1 MPPKPRLKQSQLR
14 NPVQAKSHAQRGRAS
29 LKRRFWVSMLLC
41 LILLFLILLISSW
54 YSYSGGSGG
63 GWLEQYW
70 HTLQRREGFVL
81 KGILVEGREHA
92 SQELILEKI
101 GVKAGDPISSAQVE
115 EIYSRLK
122 EVPWIKEVTVERRLP
137 DHLVLRLQERKPF
150 ALWQRDGAR
159 YLLGDDGHV
168 IPVRSLEP
176 FQYLPHLVGV
186 GVEAHARTLLKSL
199 QEIPEIKAQLKS
211 AVRVSNRR
219 WDLYLQSGA
228 KVQLPEKNIEA
239 ALQKATEILKKS
251 TQNNK
256 KIIQIDLRLSDRAIL
271 QYDTTKIK

>member
-1 MPPKPRLKQSQLR
+1 MPPKSRLKQSQLR
-14 NPVQAKSHAQRGRAS
+14 NQAQTKSHAPRGKAS

-41 LILLFLILLISSW
+41 LIILFLILFLSSW
-54 YSYSGGSGG
+54 YSYRGGPG
-63 GWLEQYW
+63 GWLEQSW

-101 GVKAGDPISSAQVE
+101 GVRAGDPISSAKVE
-115 EIYSRLK
+115 DIYDRLK

-150 ALWQRDGAR
+150 ALWQREGKR
-159 YLLGDDGHV
+159 YLLGDDGYV
-168 IPVRSLEP
+168 IPVTSLEP

-186 GVEAHARTLLKSL
+186 GVEAHAQTLLKAL
-199 QEIPEIKAQLKS
+199 QDIPEIKAQLKS

-228 KVQLPEKNIEA
+228 KVQLPERNIEA
-239 ALQKATEILKKS
+239 ALQKAIEILKKS
-251 TQNNK
+251 SQNNK
-256 KIIQIDLRLSDRAIL
+256 KITQIDLRLSDRAIL
-271 QYDTTKIK
+271 QYDTNKIK